1 MCSFRTLLALLVLSI
16 SCFAQSDFAALED
29 QHTRDVAQNPPGV
42 TLTVAVDGPTAYHLS
57 DVIRFKL
64 AFASKQPRRYTAD
77 LAWGANSAASSVDFV
92 MQAPDGT
99 VPFHSPPF
107 LSVCCQYNR
116 RYLSQRP
123 LTARVGFTVN
133 YFRRQATLPFYLTK
147 LTPGDYEFFVQTR
160 SVMRG
165 WPKPGHNQSPSNL
178 VVTSSNVLHITIL
191 PDTPAGNND
200 KH

>member
-1 MCSFRTLLALLVLSI
+1 
-16 SCFAQSDFAALED
+16 
-29 QHTRDVAQNPPGV
+29 
-42 TLTVAVDGPTAYHLS
+42 
-57 DVIRFKL
+57 
-64 AFASKQPRRYTAD
+64 
-77 LAWGANSAASSVDFV
+77 

-99 VPFHSPPF
+99 APFHSPPF
-107 LSVCCQYNR
+107 PSVCCQYNR

-123 LTARVGFTVN
+123 LTARVGFTAN
-133 YFRRQATLPFYLTK
+133 YFRRQATLPFYRGEWPLTK